1 MGVVPLIKALTI
13 SREKG
18 VDIVEVAPT
27 AEPPVCRLMDYGK
40 FKYEMAKKEKEARRG
55 QKAIIVRDLRLRPK
69 INEHDLGNKVT
80 MVKKFLAEGNKV
92 KVSMRFRGR
101 EAAHPELG
109 LKVLKTLSLALKD
122 VGTLEAPPSVG
133 SNEMSIL
140 IQPLPSL
147 KKPSEKAAQAKPE
160 DKLVKAKPEGKPVQA
175 KQETG
180 PAQVKQ
186 GAKPIQI
193 IKEVNA

>member
-1 MGVVPLIKALTI
+1 M
-13 SREKG
+13 
-18 VDIVEVAPT
+18 EVAPT

-40 FKYEMAKKEKEARRG
+40 FKYEQAKKEKEARRG
-55 QKAIIVRDLRLRPK
+55 QKAVIVRDLRLRPK
-69 INEHDLGNKVT
+69 INDHDLDNKVV
-80 MVKKFLAEGNKV
+80 MVKKFLGEGNKV

-122 VGTLEAPPSVG
+122 VGNLETPPSLG

-140 IQPLPSL
+140 IQPLPSR
-147 KKPSEKAAQAKPE
+147 KPAEKQ
-160 DKLVKAKPEGKPVQA
+160 GQA
-175 KQETG
+175 KQETK

-186 GAKPIQI
+186 EAKPIQVK
-193 IKEVNA
+193 KEVNA